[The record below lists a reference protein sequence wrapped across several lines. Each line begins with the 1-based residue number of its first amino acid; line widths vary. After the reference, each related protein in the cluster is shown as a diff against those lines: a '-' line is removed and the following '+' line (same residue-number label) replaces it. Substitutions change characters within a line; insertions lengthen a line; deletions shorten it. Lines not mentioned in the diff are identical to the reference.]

1 VHHIPLR
8 TLAGAPATLPAR
20 TTLLIVNVASRCG
33 FTPQYAGLERLHER
47 FAGDGFSVVGFPSTG
62 PGRHPLYAEL
72 VETPDADGRAGDVQW
87 NFEKFLVDP
96 AGSVVARFRTRT
108 DPEAPEIVEAI
119 RASLPDRVT

>member
-1 VHHIPLR
+1 M
-8 TLAGAPATLPAR
+8 
-20 TTLLIVNVASRCG
+20 
-33 FTPQYAGLERLHER
+33 
-47 FAGDGFSVVGFPSTG
+47 
-62 PGRHPLYAEL
+62 
-72 VETPDADGRAGDVQW
+72 QW

>member
-1 VHHIPLR
+1 
-8 TLAGAPATLPAR
+8 
-20 TTLLIVNVASRCG
+20 
-33 FTPQYAGLERLHER
+33 
-47 FAGDGFSVVGFPSTG
+47 
-62 PGRHPLYAEL
+62 
-72 VETPDADGRAGDVQW
+72 VQC

>member
-1 VHHIPLR
+1 VRVHPAVR
-8 TLAGAPATLPAR
+8 RAGAAAR
-20 TTLLIVNVASRCG
+20 AVR
-33 FTPQYAGLERLHER
+33 RLR
-47 FAGDGFSVVGFPSTG
+47 VLGGGFPVNG